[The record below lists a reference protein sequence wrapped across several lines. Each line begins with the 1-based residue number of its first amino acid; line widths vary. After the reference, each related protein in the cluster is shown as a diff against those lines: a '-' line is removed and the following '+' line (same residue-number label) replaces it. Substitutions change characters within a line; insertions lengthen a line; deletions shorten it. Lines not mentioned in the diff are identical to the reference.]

1 MNRSIGRPNHSWML
15 AAAIVVAASGCGD
28 FVSPTG
34 KYAVSHPW
42 NTGAPIS
49 LGTSKAEILEKW
61 GKPDTVIPHGVDE
74 MGIPKEEWVYQAK
87 ADLPIDYRY
96 LSKTKRILFT
106 GDHVTG
112 WEDEAAQDGP
122 THR

>member
-1 MNRSIGRPNHSWML
+1 MNRRCGLRKHGWWML
-15 AAAIVVAASGCGD
+15 GLLVGVWGCAD
-28 FVSPTG
+28 FVTPTG
-34 KYAVSHPW
+34 RYAVTHPW
-42 NTGAPIS
+42 DVSAPIS
-49 LGTSKAEILEKW
+49 RGTSKAEILEQW

-74 MGIPKEEWVYQAK
+74 LGLPKEEWVYQAK